1 MKNKLYIIG
10 LTLIILSFLA
20 CVISFW
26 LLIFGVPVFIVGTIF
41 VFLSKKSTRTKLL
54 TTILPVIAYLPFTY
68 LFLLAYNH
76 TSPKTFL
83 IPAEYQGTI
92 RIVYEEECGIKMYKE
107 NGRQILQFPQTGILI
122 LNEKFDGGINNEYY
136 LIDKSGKRTKI
147 DESIDYKDSTKK
159 LPFILV
165 GGAGTFGADDKSK
178 DIKYSDFYLHNK
190 DTVQTDNYKYKLSQ
204 QFDSLMWKVVNDCRT
219 SK

>member
-1 MKNKLYIIG
+1 LKNKLYIIG

-26 LLIFGVPVFIVGTIF
+26 LLILGIPVFIGGTIF
-41 VFLSKKSTRTKLL
+41 VILSKKPIQTKLL
-54 TTILPVIAYLPFTY
+54 TTILPIIAYLPLTY
-68 LFLLAYNH
+68 LFLLAYNY
-76 TSPKTFL
+76 TTPKTFL

-92 RIVYEEECGIKMYKE
+92 RIVYEEKCGIKMHKE
-107 NGRQILQFPQTGILI
+107 NGRQILQFPETGILI

-147 DESIDYKDSTKK
+147 DEIIDFKDNTKK

-165 GGAGTFGADDKSK
+165 GGAGTFGTDDKSK
-178 DIKYSDFYLHNK
+178 DITYSDFYLHNK
-190 DTVQTDNYKYKLSQ
+190 DTVQTDNYKLSQ
-204 QFDSLMWKVVNDCRT
+204 QFDSLMWEVVNDCRA